1 MSLMLRVNKYKHF
14 HIDLNVGQ
22 LLQFY
27 MLRFYI
33 PVCGLRGLR

>member
-1 MSLMLRVNKYKHF
+1 MTLMLRVNKYKHF

-27 MLRFYI
+27 MRRFYI
-33 PVCGLRGLR
+33 CGLRGLR

>member
-1 MSLMLRVNKYKHF
+1 MSLMLLVSKYKHF

-27 MLRFYI
+27 MLGFYI
-33 PVCGLRGLR
+33 LR